1 MSSENKMNRLA
12 LNQNILGKTMIMGQG
27 FDEGKEE
34 TPTITSLGLP
44 VYLNGTHKLPDYG
57 ELDKSNALLIGSMT
71 HPSAMPGMP
80 DCSGEIRYE
89 FWMTES
95 EYLIVIRLKLEESA
109 YNETTA
115 AAEILSLVKRNSI
128 PESLPDTADNQI
140 KIIQEMLN
148 PHFKNLFSAYDSMEK
163 LKDWTFNEDALSHL
177 INDFF
182 ELVNKS

>member
-1 MSSENKMNRLA
+1 
-12 LNQNILGKTMIMGQG
+12 
-27 FDEGKEE
+27 
-34 TPTITSLGLP
+34 
-44 VYLNGTHKLPDYG
+44 
-57 ELDKSNALLIGSMT
+57 MT
-71 HPSAMPGMP
+71 NPNAMPGMP

-115 AAEILSLVKRNSI
+115 AAEILSIVKRNSI

-163 LKDWTFNEDALSHL
+163 LKDWTFNEDALSYL